1 MKDSAFRDYYKR
13 ILAVLPLV
21 VILSI
26 LLSGCVKK
34 YYQSDIKSYAKKLTG
49 RSNLS
54 VSEGYVE
61 IQEDEE
67 GYLDHLWTVTDDDT
81 GMEFH
86 ILDDYYWALEEV
98 ENRLLDDYDSSV
110 FLWLL
115 DQQKFPMTQGLYL
128 RKSEESGLVNA
139 EVICGFSD
147 EKSMRA
153 LYEQLRSLREAA
165 EKEGYENLKVRYT
178 VQYDHFLRNVIE
190 YEAEGGDTTGEI
202 GSLDEDD
209 YALMRK
215 NFLACALDYR
225 YDQVLQNFT
234 DEEIFEVVHAPD
246 SVRIYKTSDGGSGPE
261 EAGREAAGSGATAG
275 QQSAGDRIYY
285 EGVIGNPKY
294 AGISFGTLYEL
305 LRQEGRQVSGNA
317 WHYSFT
323 SPEGDQIEISYDFND
338 LSGYNDRDGKL
349 RKGYYYMRGDKK
361 VRMKNYY
368 DNHFDTSEIAR
379 LTGLRVYEDRP
390 YIVSQD

>member
-21 VILSI
+21 VILLI

-115 DQQKFPMTQGLYL
+115 EQRKFPMTQGLYL

-165 EKEGYENLKVRYT
+165 EKK
-178 VQYDHFLRNVIE
+178 DLR
-190 YEAEGGDTTGEI
+190 T
-202 GSLDEDD
+202 
-209 YALMRK
+209 
-215 NFLACALDYR
+215 
-225 YDQVLQNFT
+225 
-234 DEEIFEVVHAPD
+234 
-246 SVRIYKTSDGGSGPE
+246 
-261 EAGREAAGSGATAG
+261 
-275 QQSAGDRIYY
+275 
-285 EGVIGNPKY
+285 
-294 AGISFGTLYEL
+294 
-305 LRQEGRQVSGNA
+305 
-317 WHYSFT
+317 
-323 SPEGDQIEISYDFND
+323 
-338 LSGYNDRDGKL
+338 
-349 RKGYYYMRGDKK
+349 
-361 VRMKNYY
+361 
-368 DNHFDTSEIAR
+368 
-379 LTGLRVYEDRP
+379 
-390 YIVSQD
+390 